1 MKYLSRILLLTV
13 VLLIV
18 WVNKEQMNKKQIIEK
33 LKNDEDYYG
42 EFGNKYL
49 SNSHV
54 GKLLKDPLR
63 AFEPSKPSPA
73 FLVGGYFHTCILEP
87 DKLDKYRVVKSTTR
101 NTKEYKDV
109 SGGELCLLQHEVDAI
124 ELMREKVMANNICKD
139 LITLGNVEYEVPG
152 VTELFGNMWK
162 GKADIVNHD
171 EKLVIDLKTT
181 NDIDKFKWSAS
192 KFNYDSQA
200 YIYSK
205 LFGYEFLFIVI
216 DKNTHQ
222 IGMFDCSPEFY
233 ERGEDKVRRA
243 SEAYDLFYKTKDFD
257 PKQYFIS
264 KTL

>member
-1 MKYLSRILLLTV
+1 M
-13 VLLIV
+13 
-18 WVNKEQMNKKQIIEK
+18 NKEKILQR

-42 EFGNKYL
+42 DFGNQFL

-54 GKLLKDPLR
+54 SRLLKDPLNV
-63 AFEPSKPSPA
+63 FKPSKPSPA

-87 DKLDKYRVVKSTTR
+87 DKLEKFKVVKSSTR

-109 SGGELCLLQHEVDAI
+109 SGGELCLLQKEVDEI
-124 ELMREKVMANNICKD
+124 ELMRDKLMANDICKD
-139 LITLGNVEYEVPG
+139 LVQLGNVEYEVPG
-152 VTELFGNMWK
+152 ITDLFNNKWK
-162 GKADIVNHD
+162 GKADIINHD
-171 EKLVIDLKTT
+171 EKLIIDLKTT
-181 NDIDKFKWSAS
+181 ADIDKFRWSAS

-205 LFGYEFLFIVI
+205 LFGYEMLFIVI
-216 DKNTHQ
+216 DKATHN

-243 SEAYDLFYKTKDFD
+243 AEAYDLFYKTKDFD

>member
-1 MKYLSRILLLTV
+1 
-13 VLLIV
+13 
-18 WVNKEQMNKKQIIEK
+18 MNKKQI
-33 LKNDEDYYG
+33 LKRLCNDEDYYG
-42 EFGNKYL
+42 EFGNQFL

-54 GKLLKDPLR
+54 GRLLKDPLR

-87 DKLDKYRVVKSTTR
+87 DKLEKYKVVKSTTR
-101 NTKEYKDV
+101 NTKAYKDV
-109 SGGELCLLQHEVDAI
+109 AGGELCLLQHEVDAI
-124 ELMREKVMANNICKD
+124 ELMREKVLSNDICRD
-139 LITLGNVEYEVPG
+139 LIQIGNVEYELPG
-152 VTELFGNMWK
+152 VTELFGNKWK
-162 GKADIVNHD
+162 GKADIVNHE
-171 EKLVIDLKTT
+171 EKLIIDLKTT
-181 NDIDKFKWSAS
+181 ADIEKFQWSAS
-192 KFNYDSQA
+192 KYNYDSQA

-222 IGMFDCSPEFY
+222 IGMFDCSPQFY
-233 ERGEDKVRRA
+233 ERGEDKVRKA

>member
-1 MKYLSRILLLTV
+1 M
-13 VLLIV
+13 
-18 WVNKEQMNKKQIIEK
+18 NKEKILQK
-33 LKNDEDYYG
+33 LCNDEDYYG
-42 EFGNKYL
+42 EFGNQYL

-87 DKLDKYRVVKSTTR
+87 NKLEKFKVIKSTTR
-101 NTKEYKDV
+101 NTKAYKDV
-109 SGGELCLLQHEVDAI
+109 AGGELCLLQHEVDTI
-124 ELMREKVMANNICKD
+124 ELMRDKVMNNDICKD
-139 LITLGNVEYEVPG
+139 LITLGDIEYEKPMI
-152 VTELFGNMWK
+152 EEMFGNMWK

-181 NDIDKFKWSAS
+181 ADIGKFNWSAS
-192 KFNYDSQA
+192 KYNYDSQA

-216 DKNTHQ
+216 DKSTHQ
-222 IGMFDCSPEFY
+222 IGMFDCSPQFY
-233 ERGEDKVRRA
+233 ERGEDKVRKA